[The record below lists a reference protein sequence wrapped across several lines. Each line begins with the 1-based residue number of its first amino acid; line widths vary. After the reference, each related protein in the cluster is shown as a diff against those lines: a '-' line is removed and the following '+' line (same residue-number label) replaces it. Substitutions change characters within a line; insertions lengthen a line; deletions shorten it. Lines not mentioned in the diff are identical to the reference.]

1 MNKEGEKK
9 PLSSLQ
15 RQKIANT
22 RMRDSDYRYTEIK
35 AKANMQD
42 LDPNDDPNNVSWM
55 RYVVIPEDAEWK
67 SYFDMIMLVCA
78 CENTIFQ
85 AYYSA
90 FGLPDTPAEN
100 IIDAAV
106 EGLFLLDLIFCFCQ
120 QYRDGEK
127 QTNVSDLKM
136 IAIHY
141 LKGNFI
147 FDAIAIIPFDMFLTG
162 SKIRLYRLLKML
174 RVPRMVELIDVDRV
188 KALVN
193 NYVNKR
199 LKRAVA

>member
-78 CENTIFQ
+78 C
-85 AYYSA
+85 
-90 FGLPDTPAEN
+90 
-100 IIDAAV
+100 
-106 EGLFLLDLIFCFCQ
+106 
-120 QYRDGEK
+120 
-127 QTNVSDLKM
+127 
-136 IAIHY
+136 
-141 LKGNFI
+141 
-147 FDAIAIIPFDMFLTG
+147 
-162 SKIRLYRLLKML
+162 
-174 RVPRMVELIDVDRV
+174 
-188 KALVN
+188 
-193 NYVNKR
+193 
-199 LKRAVA
+199 